1 MNDLG
6 NKPEAEISKKL
17 TSMDIITILINI
29 WFSHL
34 VRFEDGRQSVLDVQ
48 SVKSGTTIPG

>member
-1 MNDLG
+1 MVGG
-6 NKPEAEISKKL
+6 NKPGAEISKKL

-29 WFSHL
+29 WFSHV
-34 VRFEDGRQSVLDVQ
+34 VRFEDERQSVLDVQ